1 MVANQRRAR
10 RSLVAASLRERSEIA
25 QVYAAGVPGPCSFPS
40 PCHRVAK
47 TESSDGGQAQN
58 VMTANELD
66 ELREEA
72 AGCTRCPLYEHA
84 TQTVFG
90 EGTPS
95 RLMLLGE
102 QPGDIEDR
110 EGRPFVGPAGH
121 LLRELLDEVG
131 IRDEDMYLTNAVKH
145 FKFRPAG
152 RRRIHDKPNA
162 SEIRACGHW
171 LELELAAVAPEL
183 VVCLGATAA
192 QALFGRSA
200 RVGALRGRPHPLS
213 PGTRALVTIH
223 PAAVLRAGDERETRR
238 AELHSDLELAFQLLA
253 EKAQTPKTRS

>member
-1 MVANQRRAR
+1 
-10 RSLVAASLRERSEIA
+10 
-25 QVYAAGVPGPCSFPS
+25 
-40 PCHRVAK
+40 
-47 TESSDGGQAQN
+47 
-58 VMTANELD
+58 MTTPTELD

-72 AGCTRCPLYEHA
+72 ASCTRCPLHEHA

-90 EGTPS
+90 EGSAS

-102 QPGDIEDR
+102 QPGDVEDR
-110 EGRPFVGPAGH
+110 EGRPFVGPAGR
-121 LLRELLDEVG
+121 LLRELLDEVS
-131 IRDEDMYLTNAVKH
+131 IADEDVYLTNAVKH
-145 FKFRPAG
+145 FKWRPVG
-152 RRRIHDKPNA
+152 NRRIHDRPNA
-162 SEIRACGHW
+162 AEIRACGHW

-223 PAAVLRAGDERETRR
+223 PSAVLRAGDEREKRR
-238 AELHSDLELAFQLLA
+238 AELRSDLALAARLLDGA
-253 EKAQTPKTRS
+253 EAPQTAKTTKP